1 MIPIFNEKTEK
12 LTQVL
17 GKYAPRATIARAA
30 GLLTVPS
37 LQANT
42 VRIEVLVHLAVA
54 FCAGKEKPG
63 YPELGRWLNNYLGNS
78 QMSMYE
84 DPVEDVFIT
93 NVNTTQGNRRVFE
106 GIWES
111 NDYFLQVL
119 LDTLNSRKAPQEC
132 RDLLKPAYAL
142 LSLSEHLAER
152 LRLQRWSVAP
162 SKPKVNMHLGPIIQ
176 IEDKARAV
184 TFTKAD
190 LAEFGIDLQLLSPFI
205 LQDDDK
211 KKLIGEETG
220 QSSLELKPLIDF
232 GDAIVLA
239 LPNAVSP
246 AIRRF
251 TLTQLRK
258 LGYLDAFND
267 ALSVRQA
274 SQIENDA
281 LWEFREKAVSVDI
294 PRSDDGLTPSLH
306 SWLLMYD
313 INRYLHVVLLND
325 QLDILEEEGL
335 TSYLEY
341 PEDVLSSLEKY
352 LIRVRDYCESL
363 PDYIDGTTIIII
375 GGLGRGFGLRL
386 SELTKRNWQW
396 SCIRISDFLLLA
408 SDVQQPVQR
417 YLKFIKQKEWVEK
430 QDVFLMNMNGDFNL
444 YCYWLR
450 SDFQLVPRGMPVDS
464 GAMISVGNDFVFPI
478 REELRT
484 SIDGHL
490 INTVEGEFVKVVK
503 YGRDAYFKSIQER
516 SIYVSLNHLR
526 YGVLAGVV
534 ESSRGSSWLIVD
546 SKADDQAVKH
556 LLYEMWSGF
565 LGLFDRLIKE
575 FEKSFFCLRSSSIEV
590 RLNFR
595 ELEVQEDFIERQ
607 SVSDPEVLIKP
618 DQLTIEIKFP
628 ADFLINF
635 QEHENTGETK
645 VINAMARGLL
655 ELYKAIDKL
664 RYSEEQYS
672 TLVNKV
678 IGDGGLRVLHLF
690 HTYYPIEHLL
700 SQNNFSTTFLSH
712 EDYVFNKLKLSEGC
726 FDNQSTNMLVTKS
739 ECNQFLHNVVLK
751 LWNKLK
757 VLFSKLDRVSVL
769 KSNLKIIEAAINDR
783 DNWRRTAQA
792 VIALY
797 KSYEDVYSIAG
808 KRESDRAFVS
818 LAARTVIEMAIC
830 ESPISGGRQ
839 ASKEDIDEL
848 IALTT
853 LLIEAAT
860 DSDAINF
867 DLVEPKL
874 KLYLNGEYGINR
886 DFYDDLIK
894 PFLRNYQKEEYED
907 AAESYSEL
915 YRRELNTKRTL
926 ASEIYSTTFNA
937 AFKCEFGLTP
947 DEAID
952 GFAELMD
959 IAVEQQSI
967 IVQTTRITLIEKLTQ
982 KRGLSNKASEA
993 FLKMVGLHHRPTWIT
1008 PPDGYGNKDLE
1019 PWRYRRRL
1027 SVTVKPVLI
1036 FGENDFDV
1044 VIYGAGIV
1052 QQGFSYLLRRSE
1064 RGHLPDKFF
1073 MTQEM
1078 KQYIGSVSNE
1088 RGHAFARRVADKL
1101 SELGWQ
1107 VRNEVNMSELGAPK
1121 KEADGD
1127 IDVLAW
1133 KPDGEVLLIECKR
1146 LQLARTVAEIAE
1158 ICRRFKGNAKDE
1170 LDKHVRRVNWVI
1182 NNPASL
1188 NKIVGFL
1195 PSQKV
1200 IDSRLVTNTHVP
1212 MMYINSLPIP
1222 ANKIVPI
1229 SGLN

>member
-1 MIPIFNEKTEK
+1 MIPIFNEETEK
-12 LTQVL
+12 LAHVL
-17 GKYAPRATIARAA
+17 ERYAPRATIARAA

-54 FCAGKEKPG
+54 FCNGKEKAG
-63 YPELGRWLNNYLGNS
+63 YAEFGRWLNNYLGNS

-93 NVNTTQGNRRVFE
+93 NVQTTQGNRRVFE

-111 NDYFLQVL
+111 NDYFLLVL
-119 LDTLNSRKAPQEC
+119 LDTLSSRKAPQEC

-152 LRLQRWSVAP
+152 LRLARWSVAP
-162 SKPKVNMHLGPIIQ
+162 SRPKVNLNLGPRIQ
-176 IEDKARAV
+176 IEDRARAV
-184 TFTKAD
+184 TFTKAE
-190 LAEFGIDLQLLSPFI
+190 LEGFGIDLQLLSSFI
-205 LQDDDK
+205 MQDDDK
-211 KKLIGEETG
+211 KKLIEEETG
-220 QSSLELKPLIDF
+220 HSTLELKPLIDF

-251 TLTQLRK
+251 ALTQLRK
-258 LGYLDAFND
+258 LGYLEAFSN

-274 SQIENDA
+274 RQIEENA
-281 LWEFREKAVSVDI
+281 LWEFRAKAVSVDI
-294 PRSDDGLTPSLH
+294 PKLDDSLTPSLH

-313 INRYLHVVLLND
+313 INRYLHVVMLDD
-325 QLDILEEEGL
+325 QLNTLEEEGL

-341 PEDVLSSLEKY
+341 SEDVLSSFEKY

-363 PDYIDGTTIIII
+363 PDYIDGTTLIVI

-386 SELTKRNWQW
+386 SGLTKRNWCW
-396 SCIRISDFLLLA
+396 SCIRINDFILLA
-408 SDVQQPVQR
+408 SDVQRPVQR
-417 YLKFIKQKEWVEK
+417 YLKFIKQAEWVEE
-430 QDVFLMNMNGDFNL
+430 QDVLLMNMNGDFNL

-450 SDFQLVPRGMPVDS
+450 SDYQLVPREIPVDS
-464 GAMISVGNDFVFPI
+464 GAMISIGNDFVFPI

-484 SIDGHL
+484 SIDDHL
-490 INTVEGEFVKVVK
+490 VKTSSGEFVRVVK
-503 YGRDAYFKSIQER
+503 YGRDAYFKLIQES
-516 SIYVSLNHLR
+516 SIYVSIKHLR
-526 YGVLAGVV
+526 YGVLAGAI
-534 ESSRGSSWLIVD
+534 ETSRGVTWLIVESD
-546 SKADDQAVKH
+546 ADDSSVKH

-565 LGLFDRLIKE
+565 LGLFDRLVKDIE
-575 FEKSFFCLRSSSIEV
+575 MSFPALGSDAVEL

-595 ELEVQEDFIERQ
+595 DLEVQEDFVEQ
-607 SVSDPEVLIKP
+607 ASVSDLEVLLEP
-618 DQLTIEIKFP
+618 EPRRIEIKFP

-635 QEHENTGETK
+635 QGHENTGEVK
-645 VINAMARGLL
+645 VISALARGLL
-655 ELYKAIDKL
+655 ELYKVIEQL
-664 RYSEEQYS
+664 EYSEEKYF
-672 TLVNKV
+672 TLVSNV
-678 IGDGGLRVLHLF
+678 IGDSGLRVLHMF

-700 SQNNFSTTFLSH
+700 SQHNYDPTFLSH
-712 EDYVFNKLKLSEGC
+712 EDFVFNKLNLSEGC
-726 FDNQSTNMLVTKS
+726 YDNQSTDMLATKS

-757 VLFSKLDRVSVL
+757 VLFANLDRVSVL
-769 KSNLKIIEAAINDR
+769 KCNLEIIEAAINDR

-797 KSYEDVYSIAG
+797 KSYEDVYKIAG
-808 KRESDRAFVS
+808 KRESERAFVS

-830 ESPISGGRQ
+830 ECPVSGGRQ
-839 ASKEDIDEL
+839 ASKQDIDEL
-848 IALTT
+848 IALVG

-867 DLVEPKL
+867 DLVEPKI
-874 KLYLNGEYGINR
+874 KLYLNGEYSINR
-886 DFYDDLIK
+886 GFYDNLIK
-894 PFLRNYQKEEYED
+894 PFQRNYQKEEFED

-915 YRRELNTKRTL
+915 YSRELHTKRNL
-926 ASEIYSTTFNA
+926 ASEIYSKEFNY
-937 AFKCEFGLTP
+937 AFMCEFGLTP

-959 IAVEQQSI
+959 IVVEQKSI
-967 IVQTTRITLIEKLTQ
+967 IVQVTRMELMEKFTQ
-982 KRGLSNKASEA
+982 KRGLSITASEN
-993 FLKMVGLHHRPTWIT
+993 FLKMVGLRHRSTWIT
-1008 PPDGYGNKDLE
+1008 PPDGYSNKDLE

-1027 SVTVKPVLI
+1027 SLTVKPVLI
-1036 FGENDFDV
+1036 FGESDSDIV
-1044 VIYGAGIV
+1044 LYGAGLV
-1052 QQGFSYLLRRSE
+1052 QQGFAYLLRRSE

-1078 KQYIGSVSNE
+1078 KQYIGSVNNE

-1133 KPDGEVLLIECKR
+1133 KPSGEVLLIECKR

-1170 LDKHVRRVNWVI
+1170 LDKHVRRVNWVVSF
-1182 NNPASL
+1182 PTSL
-1188 NKIVGFL
+1188 SQIVGFV
-1195 PSQKV
+1195 PNQKS
-1200 IDSRLVTNTHVP
+1200 IDARLVTNTHVP
-1212 MMYINSLPIP
+1212 MMYINSLPMP

-1229 SGLN
+1229 NALS

>member
-1 MIPIFNEKTEK
+1 
-12 LTQVL
+12 
-17 GKYAPRATIARAA
+17 
-30 GLLTVPS
+30 
-37 LQANT
+37 
-42 VRIEVLVHLAVA
+42 
-54 FCAGKEKPG
+54 
-63 YPELGRWLNNYLGNS
+63 
-78 QMSMYE
+78 
-84 DPVEDVFIT
+84 
-93 NVNTTQGNRRVFE
+93 
-106 GIWES
+106 
-111 NDYFLQVL
+111 
-119 LDTLNSRKAPQEC
+119 
-132 RDLLKPAYAL
+132 
-142 LSLSEHLAER
+142 
-152 LRLQRWSVAP
+152 
-162 SKPKVNMHLGPIIQ
+162 
-176 IEDKARAV
+176 
-184 TFTKAD
+184 
-190 LAEFGIDLQLLSPFI
+190 
-205 LQDDDK
+205 
-211 KKLIGEETG
+211 
-220 QSSLELKPLIDF
+220 
-232 GDAIVLA
+232 
-239 LPNAVSP
+239 
-246 AIRRF
+246 
-251 TLTQLRK
+251 
-258 LGYLDAFND
+258 
-267 ALSVRQA
+267 
-274 SQIENDA
+274 
-281 LWEFREKAVSVDI
+281 
-294 PRSDDGLTPSLH
+294 
-306 SWLLMYD
+306 
-313 INRYLHVVLLND
+313 
-325 QLDILEEEGL
+325 
-335 TSYLEY
+335 
-341 PEDVLSSLEKY
+341 
-352 LIRVRDYCESL
+352 
-363 PDYIDGTTIIII
+363 
-375 GGLGRGFGLRL
+375 
-386 SELTKRNWQW
+386 
-396 SCIRISDFLLLA
+396 
-408 SDVQQPVQR
+408 
-417 YLKFIKQKEWVEK
+417 
-430 QDVFLMNMNGDFNL
+430 
-444 YCYWLR
+444 
-450 SDFQLVPRGMPVDS
+450 
-464 GAMISVGNDFVFPI
+464 
-478 REELRT
+478 
-484 SIDGHL
+484 
-490 INTVEGEFVKVVK
+490 
-503 YGRDAYFKSIQER
+503 
-516 SIYVSLNHLR
+516 
-526 YGVLAGVV
+526 
-534 ESSRGSSWLIVD
+534 
-546 SKADDQAVKH
+546 
-556 LLYEMWSGF
+556 
-565 LGLFDRLIKE
+565 
-575 FEKSFFCLRSSSIEV
+575 
-590 RLNFR
+590 
-595 ELEVQEDFIERQ
+595 
-607 SVSDPEVLIKP
+607 
-618 DQLTIEIKFP
+618 
-628 ADFLINF
+628 
-635 QEHENTGETK
+635 
-645 VINAMARGLL
+645 
-655 ELYKAIDKL
+655 
-664 RYSEEQYS
+664 
-672 TLVNKV
+672 
-678 IGDGGLRVLHLF
+678 
-690 HTYYPIEHLL
+690 
-700 SQNNFSTTFLSH
+700 
-712 EDYVFNKLKLSEGC
+712 
-726 FDNQSTNMLVTKS
+726 
-739 ECNQFLHNVVLK
+739 
-751 LWNKLK
+751 
-757 VLFSKLDRVSVL
+757 
-769 KSNLKIIEAAINDR
+769 LKIIEAAINDR

-818 LAARTVIEMAIC
+818 LAARTVIEKAIC